1 LAVIE
6 KKADKN
12 GLPLTIWD
20 ESGLSFSP
28 NVGTTWAPVG
38 ETPILLETPGR
49 HNHTM
54 LGFIVRSPIRHDL
67 RFRYTAWRGTTRT
80 EDVILFLTE
89 LHYRYGIKV
98 MIVWDH
104 LSAHHSAESYFCDEH
119 PDWFEFH
126 YFPSYSPEL
135 NPVESCWHHI
145 KKVSLA
151 NFVPSNDEELVQAI
165 LESAQR
171 INDWK
176 LLPKFF
182 NYVGIKP

>member
-1 LAVIE
+1 
-6 KKADKN
+6 
-12 GLPLTIWD
+12 LTIWD

-54 LGFIVRSPIRHDL
+54 LGFIVRSPKRHDL
-67 RFRYTAWRGTTRT
+67 RFRYTAFKGAART

-89 LHYRYGIKV
+89 LHYRYGGKV
-98 MIVWDH
+98 MILWDH
-104 LSAHHSAESYFCDEH
+104 LSAHHSAETYFCDEH

-126 YFPSYSPEL
+126 YLPTYSPEL

-145 KKVSLA
+145 KNVSLA
-151 NFVPSNDEELVQAI
+151 NFVPSNDEELVQAVM
-165 LESAQR
+165 ESGQR

-182 NYVGIKP
+182 KYAGIKP